1 MSSRQAGLA
10 AIDALIRL
18 TEAVERRR
26 RQLARGV
33 GLTDAQWR
41 VLEQIAQDDF
51 LPSLFARDRRVKPA
65 AVSRTLRELLER
77 DWIRPAPVSGDRR
90 QREYRLT
97 GKGRQVLARLARE
110 RERALVAVW
119 DVLPPAELARFTG
132 FATRLADGLEAHE
145 GEVDAER

>member
-1 MSSRQAGLA
+1 MASRDAGIA

-26 RQLARGV
+26 RQLARGA

-51 LPSLFARDRRVKPA
+51 LPSLFARDRRLKPA
-65 AVSRTLRELLER
+65 AVSRTLRELLAR
-77 DWIRPAPVSGDRR
+77 DWIRSVPGTGDRR

-97 GKGRQVLARLARE
+97 GRGRQVLARLARA
-110 RERALVAVW
+110 RERALVAVL

-132 FATRLADGLEAHE
+132 FATQLADGLEAHQVE
-145 GEVDAER
+145 GDAEA